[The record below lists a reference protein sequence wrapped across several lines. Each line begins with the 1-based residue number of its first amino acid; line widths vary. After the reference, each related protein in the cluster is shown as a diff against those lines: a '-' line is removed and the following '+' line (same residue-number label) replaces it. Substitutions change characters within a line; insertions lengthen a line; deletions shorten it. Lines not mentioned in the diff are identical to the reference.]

1 LENTKKQQNK
11 INGERDMK
19 EYEYKVLV
27 ERYGAPYPDK
37 SEYTARHVSP
47 KDESKNVYKT
57 TVYS

>member
-1 LENTKKQQNK
+1 
-11 INGERDMK
+11 MK